1 MLKSKDIT
9 LLTKVHIVKAMVF
22 PIVMYGSETI
32 KKAGRQR
39 IDAFELWCWRRL
51 LRMLWTA
58 QGSILMEINPEY
70 SLERLMLKL
79 KLQYFGHLIRRA
91 DLLEKT
97 LMLGKSKGRRG
108 RERMRRLNG
117 VTDGMDM
124 NVGELRE
131 MVRDRD
137 AWRAAV
143 HGVAKSGI

>member
-108 RERMRRLNG
+108 RERMRWLNG
-117 VTDGMDM
+117 ITDGMDM
-124 NVGELRE
+124 NLGKLRE